1 MEGVEDDTT
10 SPPHRVNAT
19 VELKQAETEKGI
31 DWPAWIQ
38 AISPILLA
46 LVGLYFTDTVRMGF
60 ERQQL
65 QLANASGMQGLL
77 VQLLGDKVSQTEA
90 RAAASTL
97 AAFGPPAVAPLVTA
111 LADADDV
118 RTPAIEGA
126 LRAIGLNAPEAVCGP
141 LLSML
146 EHQTGRYSWLMHR
159 SAIRVIGARHLA
171 LEAQPFYEFYYGNP
185 ALRGTLEGRVYR
197 AFGEEEDFVLAG
209 RAKVGSFVGPDVAES
224 PPDLLFFAG
233 GGGSVRGYAYQSIGV
248 ETTDAEGD
256 TFVAGGKGLV
266 EASGELRYRINE
278 SFGAVGF
285 VLGRLLEGEFLRNA
299 KTINKMVE
307 QLGNFSAEVTRVAR
321 EVGTEGKLGGQAKV
335 KGVAGVWKDL
345 TDNVNSMAGNLTS
358 QVRNIADVTKAV
370 AAGDLSK
377 KITVDVKGELAELKN
392 TINTMVDQLRS
403 FAAEVTRVAREVGT
417 ERLENVAP
425 RVAARHQPVDEQER
439 RAGAEL
445 ADVNAHRGER
455 A

>member
-1 MEGVEDDTT
+1 MRLSMEGVEDDTT

-126 LRAIGLNAPEAVCGP
+126 LRAIGLNDPEAVCGP

-146 EHQTGRYSWLMHR
+146 EHQTGRYSWLMYR
-159 SAIRVIGARHLA
+159 SAIRVIGDVRCPEARTLLQTYRQALA
-171 LEAQPFYEFYYGNP
+171 G
-185 ALRGTLEGRVYR
+185 GTLK
-197 AFGEEEDFVLAG
+197 AFDPATEEWKPL
-209 RAKVGSFVGPDVAES
+209 
-224 PPDLLFFAG
+224 PPEIVDLLK
-233 GGGSVRGYAYQSIGV
+233 
-248 ETTDAEGD
+248 TDVDRA
-256 TFVAGGKGLV
+256 
-266 EASGELRYRINE
+266 
-278 SFGAVGF
+278 
-285 VLGRLLEGEFLRNA
+285 LLEP
-299 KTINKMVE
+299 K
-307 QLGNFSAEVTRVAR
+307 
-321 EVGTEGKLGGQAKV
+321 
-335 KGVAGVWKDL
+335 
-345 TDNVNSMAGNLTS
+345 
-358 QVRNIADVTKAV
+358 
-370 AAGDLSK
+370 
-377 KITVDVKGELAELKN
+377 
-392 TINTMVDQLRS
+392 
-403 FAAEVTRVAREVGT
+403 
-417 ERLENVAP
+417 
-425 RVAARHQPVDEQER
+425 
-439 RAGAEL
+439 
-445 ADVNAHRGER
+445 
-455 A
+455 